1 MGLCRNLT
9 ILICH
14 IQQLTFGWG
23 WDFKV
28 KKGGMGGLAEKNTLE
43 TPLTGCM
50 TIGPITILY
59 APVVQKVGSAMC

>member
-43 TPLTGCM
+43 TPWAYNNLVCPSCSKSG
-50 TIGPITILY
+50 
-59 APVVQKVGSAMC
+59 

>member
-28 KKGGMGGLAEKNTLE
+28 KKGGMGGLAEKKYFRNTFDRMHDYWAYHNLVC
-43 TPLTGCM
+43 PSCSKSG
-50 TIGPITILY
+50 
-59 APVVQKVGSAMC
+59 

>member
-1 MGLCRNLT
+1 
-9 ILICH
+9 
-14 IQQLTFGWG
+14 
-23 WDFKV
+23 
-28 KKGGMGGLAEKNTLE
+28 MGGLAEKNTLE